1 MSQGYNNI
9 RNSYGSQH
17 RSRKRR
23 NRRNNTPILAGLG
36 VVAVLAVIIAGIFWL
51 KSGSGDKTEAEETT
65 EAVDLSRVQTNAVID
80 LNAVIDNSSGIA
92 DDNLINVQGMNKEE
106 IRKAVSDKY
115 DWKLSL
121 INSDARVGDVVK
133 PKVDIEQ
140 TTEAATMGDPENP
153 DSVLSTAEETD
164 SADISVSDSIEVPD
178 FISERL
184 EALIEQIFEDD
195 TEALK
200 AAALES
206 TAESSESSKDK
217 KKKKSES
224 ESEADA
230 EETASDAKVYALTLD
245 NIDDDIESIAKY
257 ACDMWYVEPLGGS
270 IGSYDSATDSFVM
283 EDSRDGFSPDK
294 DKLVSDIKSAVK
306 SKSYTE
312 QIAVTGEKLSAES
325 SANISGAYQT
335 LATFTTKTTSNA
347 VRNKNIELACK
358 KLNGTI
364 VRPGEE
370 FSFNQTV
377 GQRTKEAGYGEAAAY
392 NNGEVVQEVGG
403 GVCQPSTTLY
413 NAVVK
418 AGLKV
423 TARQSHTFKPSY
435 VTPGMDATVSWG
447 GPDFKF
453 ANLPSKQEYSYDT
466 SYAIGIKASYSNQ
479 TVTVSIYGRPVLKPG
494 YTYTLESIQT
504 KTIEKV
510 RKLIEPG
517 SDKTPTTGSEG
528 SVWEVRLVIKK
539 DGQVVSNNVDHN
551 SLYSGHIE
559 YYTDEVPTESAS
571 ESESESE
578 SIGDAPLG
586 PGGPGNGPGGSDTNV
601 IGPGENT
608 STTQETTQAETT
620 TAAVSPSPSP
630 SPVTE
635 TAASG
640 SNAPGGSSSSSGPIV
655 SPDGPGSLGNTSS
668 GGSGGPGT

>member
-23 NRRNNTPILAGLG
+23 NRRNNTPILLGLG
-36 VVAVLAVIIAGIFWL
+36 VVVVLAVIIAAVMWL
-51 KSGSGDKTEAEETT
+51 RGGKSSKEATEETT
-65 EAVDLSRVQTNAVID
+65 ETVDLSRIQTNAVID
-80 LNAVIDNSSGIA
+80 LNTVLNSSSGIA
-92 DDNLINVQGMNKEE
+92 DDNLIKVQGMNKEE

-115 DWKLSL
+115 EWKLSL
-121 INSDARVGDVVK
+121 VNSDARVGEVVK

-153 DSVLSTAEETD
+153 DSALSTTAETEST
-164 SADISVSDSIEVPD
+164 DISVSNSIEVPD
-178 FISERL
+178 YIGESL
-184 EALIEQIFEDD
+184 ESLIEQIFEDD
-195 TEALK
+195 TAELKAK
-200 AAALES
+200 AAAAA
-206 TAESSESSKDK
+206 TESSESSRDSK
-217 KKKKSES
+217 KNKKKSEDTQDAKAQ
-224 ESEADA
+224 ESAA
-230 EETASDAKVYALTLD
+230 EAKVYTLTLD
-245 NIDDDIESIAKY
+245 KLDESIESTAKY

-270 IGSYDSATDSFVM
+270 IGSYDSATDTFVM

-294 DKLVSDIKSAVK
+294 DKLVSDIKSAIK

-325 SANISGAYQT
+325 SANVSGAYQT

-413 NAVVK
+413 NAVLK
-418 AGLKV
+418 AGLKI
-423 TARQSHTFKPSY
+423 TARQSHTFKPTY

-453 ANLPSKQEYSYDT
+453 ANLPSKPEYSYDT
-466 SYAIGIKASYSNQ
+466 SYAIGIKASYSDQ

-494 YTYTLESIQT
+494 YTYSLESTQT
-504 KTIEKV
+504 KTIEMV

-528 SVWEVRLVIKK
+528 SVWEVRLIIKK
-539 DGQVVSNNVDHN
+539 DGQVISNNVDHN

-559 YYTDEVPTESAS
+559 YYTEETPTESAS
-571 ESESESE
+571 ESESES
-578 SIGDAPLG
+578 IGDAPI
-586 PGGPGNGPGGSDTNV
+586 GPGGSDAQTGPGSSVSGV
-601 IGPGENT
+601 IGPGET
-608 STTQETTQAETT
+608 STTVTETTTQAETT
-620 TAAVSPSPSP
+620 SAAATSPSP

-635 TAASG
+635 TTAA
-640 SNAPGGSSSSSGPIV
+640 NAPGGSSFGPIV
-655 SPDGPGSLGNTSS
+655 SQDGPGSLSNTSS
-668 GGSGGPGT
+668 GSSNGPGA